1 MTVNPIIE
9 QLIDISKQKFR
20 SMKVYD
26 TKVIDLDDQTIIEL
40 MNQFCSILLQ
50 NSNIQIDNIR
60 GIRWEIMTPDYESA
74 F

>member
-9 QLIDISKQKFR
+9 QLIDISKQKYR

-26 TKVIDLDDQTIIEL
+26 TTVIDLDDQTIIEL

>member
-26 TKVIDLDDQTIIEL
+26 TKIIDLDDQTIIEL